1 MSETE
6 KRYPWARFG
15 RPAEYGSYGVTKRL
29 EKIDQ
34 AFSLAGMRLLDLGC
48 GIGSY
53 TVELA
58 RRAAWT
64 CGLDV
69 QLSLLQS
76 VPASIPRIQGAG
88 ESLPFK
94 NESFDCIT
102 MIEVLEHTHSDTRVL
117 EECRRVLRS
126 GGKLVLFVPNKLYPL
141 ETHPSHIAGL
151 TLGTNVPFFSWL
163 PGALHARVSTAKI
176 YSRRRI
182 EGMARAA
189 GFEVGKVGYIFPP
202 LDSFPLPFKGAYRRL
217 ARRLEDTPL
226 RNFGISV
233 FLVLTKLPGS
243 EAT

>member
-1 MSETE
+1 V
-6 KRYPWARFG
+6 RYPWAPFG

-58 RRAAWT
+58 PRAVWT

-69 QLSLLQS
+69 QLNLLQS
-76 VPASIPRIQGAG
+76 VPASIPRVQGAG
-88 ESLPFK
+88 ENLPFK

-117 EECRRVLRS
+117 DECHRVLKTA
-126 GGKLVLFVPNKLYPL
+126 GKLVLFVPNKLYPL

-151 TLGTNVPFFSWL
+151 TQTNIPFVSWL
-163 PGALHARVSTAKI
+163 PRALHDRISSAKI

-202 LDSFPLPFKGAYRRL
+202 LDSFPLPFKSAYRRL
-217 ARRLEDTPL
+217 ARRLEDSPL
-226 RNFGISV
+226 RIFGISI
-233 FLVLTKLPGS
+233 FLVLTKLRVPD
-243 EAT
+243 AT

>member
-48 GIGSY
+48 GNGSY

-64 CGLDV
+64 CGLDL
-69 QLSLLQS
+69 QFNLLQS
-76 VPASIPRIQGAG
+76 FPTAIPRVQGAA

-102 MIEVLEHTHSDTRVL
+102 LIEVLEHTHSDARVL
-117 EECRRVLRS
+117 DECRRVLRS
-126 GGKLVLFVPNKLYPL
+126 GGKLVLFVPNKLHPF
-141 ETHPSHIAGL
+141 ETHPSHLAGL

-163 PGALHARVSTAKI
+163 PGALHTRISSARI

-189 GFEVGKVGYIFPP
+189 GFEVRKVGYIFPP
-202 LDSFPLPFKGAYRRL
+202 LDSFPLPLKETYRRL
-217 ARRLEDTPL
+217 SRRLEGTPL
-226 RNFGISV
+226 RIFGVSI
-233 FLVLTKLPGS
+233 FLVLTKL
-243 EAT
+243 

>member
-1 MSETE
+1 MPEPE

-29 EKIDQ
+29 EKIDH
-34 AFSLAGMRLLDLGC
+34 AFSMAGMRLLDLGC
-48 GIGSY
+48 GNGSY
-53 TVELA
+53 TIELA

-64 CGLDV
+64 CGLDL
-69 QLSLLQS
+69 QFNLLQS
-76 VPASIPRIQGAG
+76 FPAAIPRVQGAG

-102 MIEVLEHTHSDTRVL
+102 LIEVLEHTHSDTRVL
-117 EECRRVLRS
+117 DECRRVLRS
-126 GGKLVLFVPNKLYPL
+126 GGKLVLFVPNKLYPF
-141 ETHPSHIAGL
+141 ETHPSHLAGL

-163 PGALHARVSTAKI
+163 PCALHARISSARI

-202 LDSFPLPFKGAYRRL
+202 LDSFPLPHKHTYRQL
-217 ARRLEDTPL
+217 TRRLEGTPL
-226 RNFGISV
+226 RIFGVSI
-233 FLVLTKLPGS
+233 FLVLTKL
-243 EAT
+243 

>member
-1 MSETE
+1 M
-6 KRYPWARFG
+6 RYPWAPFG

-29 EKIDQ
+29 EKIAR

-48 GIGSY
+48 GNGSY
-53 TVELA
+53 TLELS

-69 QLSLLQS
+69 QFNLLKS
-76 VPASIPRIQGAG
+76 VPTAIPRVQGAG

-102 MIEVLEHTHSDTRVL
+102 LIEVLEHTQSDTRVL
-117 EECRRVLRS
+117 DECRRVLRS
-126 GGKLVLFVPNKLYPL
+126 GGKLVLFVPNKLYPF
-141 ETHPSHIAGL
+141 ETHPGRLAGL
-151 TLGTNVPFFSWL
+151 TRTNIPFVSWL
-163 PGALHARVSTAKI
+163 PRALHDRISSAKI

-189 GFEVGKVGYIFPP
+189 GFEVAKVGYIFPP
-202 LDSFPLPFKGAYRRL
+202 LDSFPLPLKDTYRRL
-217 ARRLEDTPL
+217 VQRLEDTPL
-226 RNFGISV
+226 RIFGVSI
-233 FLVLTKLPGS
+233 FLVLTKLRGS

>member
-48 GIGSY
+48 GNGSY

-58 RRAAWT
+58 SRAGWT
-64 CGLDV
+64 CGLDL
-69 QLSLLQS
+69 QFNLLQS
-76 VPASIPRIQGAG
+76 LPAAIPRVQGAG

-94 NESFDCIT
+94 DESFDCIT
-102 MIEVLEHTHSDTRVL
+102 LIEVLEHTHSDTRVL
-117 EECRRVLRS
+117 DECRRVLRT
-126 GGKLVLFVPNKLYPL
+126 GGKLVLFVPNRLYPF
-141 ETHPSHIAGL
+141 ESHPSHLAGL
-151 TLGTNVPFFSWL
+151 ALGTNVPFLSWL
-163 PGALHARVSTAKI
+163 PGALHARISSARI

-202 LDSFPLPFKGAYRRL
+202 LDSFPLPLKHTYRRL
-217 ARRLEDTPL
+217 ARRLENTPL
-226 RNFGISV
+226 RIFGVSI
-233 FLVLTKLPGS
+233 FLVLTKL
-243 EAT
+243 